1 MYVKFNPILLL
12 LALLITSCEYS
23 NKPAKG
29 SEDEIIVVADSSEYE
44 VLKPLLQETFEKT
57 IYTPQPEKLFTLK
70 RISLNE
76 IESYQNH
83 KNIILIGTINSQ
95 NNTSKFIKALL
106 DTASARGINLD
117 ENHFFMKYDLWAK
130 NQLVVMVTA
139 KEISKIQTELQKQS
153 DNLLYSFH
161 QLSDKRLFEKLYN
174 DKDEQK
180 DIEGKLLKNYGWII
194 YVHQDYKLARE
205 DKENAFVKLSCKQG
219 DDMHKWIFVHWIENA
234 SPDYLTEDSI
244 RAIRNRITWLFY
256 RPKDDKSFIT
266 VSRDNYM
273 SSEIDF
279 KGRYGIVTQGV
290 WNLDSKGMEGPFIN
304 YTIYDEKSKRIFM
317 LDGSVFAPKYF
328 KRNILQQLD
337 VILQSFMTQDEL
349 NDQRKEDLLQSA
361 QND

>member
-1 MYVKFNPILLL
+1 MYVKLNTAFLL
-12 LALLITSCEYS
+12 LALFITSCEYS

-44 VLKPLLQETFEKT
+44 ILKPLLQSTFEKE
-57 IYTPQPEKLFTLK
+57 IFTPQPEKLFTLK

-83 KNIILIGTINSQ
+83 KNIILIGTINPQ

-139 KEISKIQTELQKQS
+139 KELNTIQNELQKQS

-161 QLSDKRLFEKLYN
+161 QLSDKRLFESLYN
-174 DKDEQK
+174 NKDEQK
-180 DIEGKLLKNYGWII
+180 DIEGKLLKEYGWII
-194 YVHQDYKLARE
+194 YVHQDYKLAKE
-205 DKENAFVKLSCKQG
+205 DKNNAFVKLSSKQG
-219 DDMHKWIFVHWIENA
+219 NDMHKWIFVHWIDNA

-244 RAIRNRITWLFY
+244 RAIRNRITWEFY
-256 RPKDDKSFIT
+256 RPKDDQSYIT
-266 VSRDNYM
+266 VSPNNYM

-279 KGRYGIVTQGV
+279 KGRYAIVTQGV

-304 YTIYDEKSKRIFM
+304 YTVFDDKTRKIYM

-337 VILQSFMTQDEL
+337 VILQSFMTKDEL
-349 NDQRKEDLLQSA
+349 NDKRKEDLLQA
-361 QND
+361 ADKD